1 MHLFSLRHEQRFAN
15 TIWPNSDSMFAANW
29 ACTLLRIEL
38 EEKRGN
44 GCASNKT
51 KNSYGCF
58 FAPHVGLTSELWSRR
73 NRIPRPCFDRC
84 FLVCC
89 FIPALPQL
97 EIPESSREAYKTS
110 NRILY
115 RFFISGKGYRL
126 VKFDPNTIRR
136 EKHVWKHRSV
146 IFLKANAN
154 ESQESW
160 SWNQTQVTE
169 QNCGYTLGNKNNSN
183 SLSKIILLEKPFLLA
198 APKSW
203 DHRSIK
209 SQKKHN

>member
-1 MHLFSLRHEQRFAN
+1 MLQKYLQESVNYFKTKLQCTCSVWDMSKGLLK
-15 TIWPNSDSMFAANW
+15 TCYPNSDSMFVANW

-58 FAPHVGLTSELWSRR
+58 FAPHVSLTSELWSRR

-126 VKFDPNTIRR
+126 VKFDPNTNRK

-146 IFLKANAN
+146 IFLKAN
-154 ESQESW
+154 S
-160 SWNQTQVTE
+160 
-169 QNCGYTLGNKNNSN
+169 NN
-183 SLSKIILLEKPFLLA
+183 
-198 APKSW
+198 
-203 DHRSIK
+203 HRSRDHEIK
-209 SQKKHN
+209 L